1 MFCLQNASI
10 KFETYHS
17 SKLSFVNSHVHSS
30 HNQWMAIM
38 TIPGKTLHASVL
50 DIITVLHKMDVEHH
64 LSLIALQLYLT
75 GINVQDSTLY
85 IISYTRCSHGA
96 MRFAYKQGGFCRNS

>member
-30 HNQWMAIM
+30 HNQWIAIM
-38 TIPGKTLHASVL
+38 TIPGKTLHACVL

-64 LSLIALQLYLT
+64 LSLIGLMCKMAHYYT
-75 GINVQDSTLY
+75 NMEGFAEIVTTIATSY
-85 IISYTRCSHGA
+85 ISYYC
-96 MRFAYKQGGFCRNS
+96 Y